1 MAYRISLGFKMLI
14 KSSPDGEL
22 FYLLLYINEIHET
35 GKGVIMTTFKLLA
48 TAAMGLESIV
58 ADEVKELGYET
69 QTDNG
74 KVFFEGEERD
84 IAKANLWLRT
94 ADRVKIIAGEFN
106 AYTFDELFER
116 TKAIEWEKF
125 LPVDANF
132 PVQGKSVKSKL
143 YSVPDCQSIVKKAIV
158 ERLKKAYHR
167 NSFLDESGPRFK
179 IEVSILKDKVQL
191 SIDTSGAGLHKRGY
205 RLDQGEAPLKETLA
219 AALVKLSRW
228 TPDRPFIDPFCGSG
242 TIVIEAAMI
251 GQNIAPGYNR
261 EFDSEHW
268 PWMKQQIWEDARNE
282 AEEAANYDQPLD
294 ILGTDI
300 DHRMIKVAEANAL
313 EAGFGD
319 LIQFQQRQ
327 LKDFTTDGENGVV
340 VGNPPYGERIGE
352 IEVIEE
358 MIGDMGRIFAKYPT
372 WSVYMLSSMARFE
385 TLYGQPA
392 TKKRK
397 LFNGFIRTDLFQFWG
412 ERPKNK

>member
-1 MAYRISLGFKMLI
+1 MATY
-14 KSSPDGEL
+14 
-22 FYLLLYINEIHET
+22 
-35 GKGVIMTTFKLLA
+35 KLLA

-58 ADEVKELGYET
+58 ASEVKEMGYET
-69 QTDNG
+69 QTENG
-74 KVFFEGEERD
+74 KVFFEGDERD
-84 IAKANLWLRT
+84 IAKTNLWLRT
-94 ADRVKIIAGEFN
+94 ADRVKIIAGEFD
-106 AYTFDELFER
+106 AYTFDELFEK

-125 LPVDANF
+125 LPVDAEF
-132 PVQGKSVKSKL
+132 PVQGKSVKSTL
-143 YSVPDCQSIVKKAIV
+143 HSVPNCQSIVKKAIV

-167 NSFLDESGPRFK
+167 NSFLDETGPRFK

-205 RLDQGEAPLKETLA
+205 RVDQGEAPLKETLA

-261 EFDSEHW
+261 EFDSEKW
-268 PWMKQQIWEDARNE
+268 PWIGEAIWNE
-282 AEEAANYDQPLD
+282 VREQVEELANYDQPLN

-300 DHRMIKVAEANAL
+300 DHNMVKIAEQNAL
-313 EAGFGD
+313 EAGFAD
-319 LIQFQQRQ
+319 IIQFQQRQ
-327 LKDFTTDGENGVV
+327 VRDFTTFEENGVII
-340 VGNPPYGERIGE
+340 GNPPYGERIGE

-358 MIGDMGRIFAKYPT
+358 MIQDMGRIFNKYPT
-372 WSVYMLSSMARFE
+372 WSVYILSSMARFE

-412 ERPKNK
+412 ERPKK

>member
-1 MAYRISLGFKMLI
+1 MAVY
-14 KSSPDGEL
+14 
-22 FYLLLYINEIHET
+22 
-35 GKGVIMTTFKLLA
+35 KLLA

-58 ADEVKELGYET
+58 ASEVKEMGYET
-69 QTDNG
+69 QTENG
-74 KVFFEGEERD
+74 KVFFEGNERD
-84 IAKANLWLRT
+84 IAKTNLWLRT
-94 ADRVKIIAGEFN
+94 ADRVKVIAGEFD
-106 AYTFDELFER
+106 AFTFDELFEK

-125 LPVDANF
+125 LPVDAEF
-132 PVQGKSVKSKL
+132 PVQGKSVKSTL
-143 YSVPDCQSIVKKAIV
+143 HSVPNCQSIVKKAIV

-205 RLDQGEAPLKETLA
+205 RVDQGEAPLKETLA

-228 TPDRPFIDPFCGSG
+228 TPDRPFVDPFCGSG

-261 EFDSEHW
+261 EFDSEKW
-268 PWMKQQIWEDARNE
+268 PWIGEGVWNEVREE
-282 AEEAANYDQPLD
+282 AEALADYDQPLN

-300 DHRMIKVAEANAL
+300 DHRMVKIAEQNAM
-313 EAGFGD
+313 EAGFAD
-319 LIQFQQRQ
+319 IIQFQQRQ
-327 LKDFTTDGENGVV
+327 VKDFTATGENGVII
-340 VGNPPYGERIGE
+340 GNPPYGERIGE
-352 IEVIEE
+352 IEIIEE
-358 MIGDMGRIFAKYPT
+358 MIQDMGRIFSKYPT
-372 WSVYMLSSMARFE
+372 WSVYILSSMARFE
-385 TLYGQPA
+385 SLYGQPA

-412 ERPKNK
+412 ERPKK